1 MAETDN
7 ATQVSSTQEAVQP
20 GSVITPAESVNTQ
33 QAPAEIT
40 RDAPVAQTPAPSE
53 SPSPTSDPPLLD
65 SNEPPIY
72 DTGDDSDPEE
82 VITWSASEFV
92 AHQKSVGWYGLLALV
107 TIVIAGLVYILI
119 RDVISTSVVVICAI
133 ILGIYAA
140 RQPRQLSYRLDEDGV
155 TVGNRQYSYN
165 DFRSFAVV
173 PEGAFSS
180 IVFMPLR
187 RFSPLTTLYYAPE
200 DEDRIVDLLGDRLPL
215 EDYTHDPVERLMH
228 RIRF

>member
-1 MAETDN
+1 
-7 ATQVSSTQEAVQP
+7 
-20 GSVITPAESVNTQ
+20 
-33 QAPAEIT
+33 
-40 RDAPVAQTPAPSE
+40 
-53 SPSPTSDPPLLD
+53 
-65 SNEPPIY
+65 
-72 DTGDDSDPEE
+72 
-82 VITWSASEFV
+82 
-92 AHQKSVGWYGLLALV
+92 LLALV

-155 TVGNRQYSYN
+155 TIGNKQYSYN